1 MNTKLM
7 LTFSLTYYFSAQGSK
22 KYQGL
27 IARSKHAIEQVNME
41 GWWSGGQVKLT
52 LVFLFKVDKE

>member
-1 MNTKLM
+1 M